1 MSSDTQ
7 TGELAMRAQAL
18 TQRLHEI
25 EDALSVQEWWL
36 LGRELPEARLLSEIS
51 SLMAVARAELETVL
65 TQVFGT
71 AVPYGDSADH
81 APDGPADANAPHDDT
96 WHAQRR
102 EQALGLLRT
111 IALALP
117 PMLQYA
123 QMLRQYAER
132 FGLPS
137 AAIDGF
143 GIVSDRLNEIGE
155 ALREPPR

>member
-7 TGELAMRAQAL
+7 TGELAIRTQAL

-36 LGRELPEARLLSEIS
+36 LGRELPEAQLLSEIS
-51 SLMAVARAELETVL
+51 SLLAVARAELETVL
-65 TQVFGT
+65 NQVFGT
-71 AVPYGDSADH
+71 AAPYRDSAEQ
-81 APDGPADANAPHDDT
+81 APDGLADADVAHDAA
-96 WHAQRR
+96 WHAQQRQ
-102 EQALGLLRT
+102 QALGLLRT